1 MDAAVKVT
9 DSKATPEH
17 ICDKIWWIKYM
28 EAYKT
33 LLATISDSSRDI
45 PKLDLQT
52 SKSGRRNMGEKQLEK
67 KREKM
72 SQ

>member
-1 MDAAVKVT
+1 
-9 DSKATPEH
+9 
-17 ICDKIWWIKYM
+17 M

-33 LLATISDSSRDI
+33 FLATTSDSSRDI

-67 KREKM
+67 KKGKDVTVD
-72 SQ
+72 SDKKKTHLSLLP

>member
-1 MDAAVKVT
+1 
-9 DSKATPEH
+9 
-17 ICDKIWWIKYM
+17 M

-33 LLATISDSSRDI
+33 FLATTSDSSRDI